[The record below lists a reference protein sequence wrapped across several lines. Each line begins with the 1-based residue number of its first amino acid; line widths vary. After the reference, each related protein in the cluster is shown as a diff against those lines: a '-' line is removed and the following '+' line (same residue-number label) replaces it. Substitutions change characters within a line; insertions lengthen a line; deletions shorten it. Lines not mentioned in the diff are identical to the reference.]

1 MNEIHY
7 NLENG
12 NHVFRK
18 KRESVEEALF
28 YNKEYF
34 ARIGFPNAEIRIESA
49 TTGGSYNPNKV
60 TVPFRQ
66 FVYLVQGNNNKK
78 NGFSFFGKSNPDNA
92 EKEPNKTES
101 NNYNY
106 WPVKRLGLYNAVD
119 YMKTGFNQLMKPS
132 KKAEDNVAD
141 ATTDNVADATTDN
154 VADATTDNVAD
165 ATTDNVADA
174 TTDNVADATTDNMID
189 TLPQENGL
197 GYWVVE
203 IPVAKSEY
211 IEPKG
216 KCEMEEVKLMQTI
229 LQRKAQRTISLNVE
243 YEYKTIDERV
253 IMLCKRIK
261 EKGEPTDEVELNRC
275 KLKGTIMDKYSRKIK
290 AD

>member
-154 VADATTDNVAD
+154 VADATTDN
-165 ATTDNVADA
+165 
-174 TTDNVADATTDNMID
+174 MID